1 MIVGVAQF
9 HHETSHWHRSGPSSL
24 TLMSLEEPLQGQ
36 LSFSATSLQTLDQ
49 TYHLDR
55 CIELPVGQDLP
66 KATVD

>member
-1 MIVGVAQF
+1 
-9 HHETSHWHRSGPSSL
+9 
-24 TLMSLEEPLQGQ
+24 MSLEEPLQGQ